1 MEKLRE
7 TPTRPTPPAPPGAL
21 LTTAGADVARVAADA
36 TARAAAVPLAPAFV
50 TVTVKT
56 TGDQVTRIAATP
68 DTTVGEVM
76 TQACRDL
83 GVLDAGRYV
92 LVARGEVIADPTR
105 TLRDVVGEDL
115 DTDLTTRLVRKPE
128 AGAACPS

>member
-7 TPTRPTPPAPPGAL
+7 TPTPPTPPAPPGAPPPPP
-21 LTTAGADVARVAADA
+21 GADPAPAAA
-36 TARAAAVPLAPAFV
+36 AAPPPPAAVPLAPAFV